1 MLLLTGLHLLS
12 SSGIFL
18 LLFSFKAVGKNLLL
32 VILLEALMTLKFS
45 TFNRV
50 IVIGKIGLRLGW
62 QSGFN
67 PELPDKALDRDS
79 WTSLEHALLAHSE
92 CWGNLT

>member
-1 MLLLTGLHLLS
+1 MLLLTGLYLLS

-18 LLFSFKAVGKNLLL
+18 FFFFKAVGKNLLL

-45 TFNRV
+45 TCNRV
-50 IVIGKIGLRLGW
+50 IVVGKMGLRLGW

-79 WTSLEHALLAHSE
+79 WTSLDHALLAHSE